1 MTIVPAALMQQYSS
15 RGSMLQVGSVD
26 SRLGL
31 RILPT
36 SYSMVLLVLVA
47 ATIPGG
53 TAILSNALL

>member
-1 MTIVPAALMQQYSS
+1 
-15 RGSMLQVGSVD
+15 MLQVGSVD